1 MIVLLGVVLLF
12 VGIVLISNGV
22 CGLLKVDGK
31 SASVINTMVG
41 ILLFII
47 NIINILNGEFY
58 AAGTGLLFAFTY
70 LYAAANGIFG
80 LSLKPYGIYSLFV
93 AINTIPCAIISGMG
107 NDWRFSIIW
116 IAWGVLWFTGFL
128 EGTLEKKLGKFVPYL
143 AIIEGIFTA
152 WLPGYMML
160 AGWW

>member
-1 MIVLLGVVLLF
+1 LLGVVLLF
-12 VGIVLISNGV
+12 VGIALINNGV
-22 CGLLKVDGK
+22 CGLLKVDRK
-31 SASVINTMVG
+31 STLALNTLVG
-41 ILLFII
+41 IFLFII
-47 NIINILNGEFY
+47 NIINILHGEFY
-58 AAGTGLLFAFTY
+58 AAGPGLLFAFTY
-70 LYAAANGIFG
+70 LYIAANGIFG

-93 AINTIPCAIISGMG
+93 AINTIPCAVISGMG

-116 IAWGVLWFTGFL
+116 ITWGVLWFAGFL
-128 EGTLEKKLGKFVPYL
+128 ECTLEKKLGKFVPYL